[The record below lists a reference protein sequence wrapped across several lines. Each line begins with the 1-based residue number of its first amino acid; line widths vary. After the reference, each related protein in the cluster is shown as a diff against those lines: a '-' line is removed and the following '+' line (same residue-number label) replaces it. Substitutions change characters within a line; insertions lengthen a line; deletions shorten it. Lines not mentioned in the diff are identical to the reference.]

1 MAPSKQAKQAVTVSE
16 TRRTGSNKD
25 AQGYWGKTASF
36 SFRRYD
42 ADAPWA
48 LSRNKKPVVDSVFKN
63 LHGFEQMIWTNIMQA
78 SGGRRHG
85 TNNHDIPVSEL
96 TRDAIRRAETISLE
110 ESELF
115 SLRLQ
120 GDVRLWGIIEPEN
133 GCFYVIWF
141 DPEHKVY
148 PINRV

>member
-1 MAPSKQAKQAVTVSE
+1 
-16 TRRTGSNKD
+16 
-25 AQGYWGKTASF
+25 
-36 SFRRYD
+36 
-42 ADAPWA
+42 
-48 LSRNKKPVVDSVFKN
+48 
-63 LHGFEQMIWTNIMQA
+63 MQA

-85 TNNHDIPVSEL
+85 TNNHDIPVCDL
-96 TRDAIRRAETISLE
+96 AKDATQRADAIKLE

-148 PINRV
+148 PGKK